1 MKNQNSEVWKWG
13 WGVILTWVDKEEEV
27 FSQI

>member
-13 WGVILTWVDKEEEV
+13 WEVILTWVDKEEEV